1 MMKKKIGFI
10 GAGNMAGALL
20 AGVQLSELYPTG
32 EIAVFD
38 VSADVCEKYRALG
51 YSNPSSITELVENS
65 EIVVV
70 AVTPQ
75 VLTKI
80 VPEIAAAMD
89 KESLFIS
96 LVAGIS
102 IAWYQEHLGEN
113 TKIVRTMPT
122 LTAEVG
128 LGACAVT
135 FAETLNANDR
145 DKTNDFLTSCGLVA
159 EIPEDLMCQV
169 VPVNGSAPA
178 YFYHMAQVVVD
189 EAEAMGLDNGVALR
203 LFAQT
208 MKGSAERLLTSGLTP
223 QQLENQLR
231 LPGGTTMAALDK
243 MEALGFDH
251 CVQEALRACAERC
264 VELGKL

>member
-1 MMKKKIGFI
+1 MMKKKVGFI

-20 AGVQLSELYPTG
+20 AGVQLSELCPTG

-51 YSNPSSITELVENS
+51 YTIFSSITELVENS
-65 EIVVV
+65 EMVVV

-75 VLTKI
+75 VLPTI
-80 VPEIAAAMD
+80 VAEIRTGTTG
-89 KESLFIS
+89 ETLFIS

-135 FAETLNANDR
+135 FAESLTAEERN
-145 DKTNDFLTSCGLVA
+145 KVTDFLASCGLV
-159 EIPEDLMCQV
+159 EKIPEDLMCQV

-223 QQLENQLR
+223 QELENQLR